1 MKSTRQL
8 GGRGFPGRIFLQV
21 FTKERPTMT
30 FRVWA
35 VRAGGDS
42 EADPLFIENGQI
54 AVSFRDVDQDVS
66 ALPAQRSAFKDAFA
80 QSGEAK
86 PSAIP
91 YIRPASCSASFT
103 K

>member
-1 MKSTRQL
+1 
-8 GGRGFPGRIFLQV
+8 
-21 FTKERPTMT
+21 MT

-35 VRAGGDS
+35 VRAGGDG

-80 QSGEAK
+80 QSGDSQVERHSR
-86 PSAIP
+86 PG
-91 YIRPASCSASFT
+91 RPAVPLRS
-103 K
+103 